1 MISVAAVLCLIGTG
15 CGSSRL
21 ETGTAVGTETAAVSE
36 NENGESTAE
45 AEELIRFSA
54 QFLGVFD
61 TVTSVIGYSADEETF
76 SDYMQELQDELEI
89 YHQLYDIY
97 NDYDGI
103 NNIKT
108 INDNAGIAPVVV
120 DKRIIDM
127 LEEAKSLYEL
137 TGGKMNVA
145 MGSVLSIWHEYR
157 QEGINDP
164 LHSKLPPMDE
174 LEAAVVHTDIGQ
186 MIIDTEASTVYLED
200 PEMSL
205 DVGSVAKGYAVEM
218 VCRKLEE
225 EGLTHTLVS
234 VGGNIRAIGD
244 KPEDT
249 PWAVGIQNPD
259 IHSDQEYLHRVQIN
273 NQSLVTSGV
282 YQRYYTVGGKQYHH
296 IIDPDTLM
304 PRDEFKSVTILCEDS
319 GMADCLSTAVF
330 NMTLE
335 EGQTFIESLDG
346 VEAMWICSDDTEV
359 YSSGMQVLM
368 LPDS

>member
-1 MISVAAVLCLIGTG
+1 MRSNHLFKIITVAAVLCLISAG

-21 ETGTAVGTETAAVSE
+21 ETGTEAGTETAAVSE
-36 NENGESTAE
+36 NENGKSAGDGEGLT
-45 AEELIRFSA
+45 RYSA

-61 TVTSVIGYSADEETF
+61 TVTSAIGYSADEETF
-76 SDYMQELQDELEI
+76 SAYMQELQDELKI

-97 NDYDGI
+97 TDYEGI

-120 DKRIIDM
+120 DEKIIDM
-127 LEEAKSLYEL
+127 LEEARSLYEL

-157 QEGINDP
+157 QEGIDDP

-174 LEAAVVHTDIGQ
+174 LEAVAAHTDISKV
-186 MIIDTEASTVYLED
+186 IIDREASTVYLED
-200 PEMSL
+200 PHMSL

-259 IHSDQEYLHRVQIN
+259 
-273 NQSLVTSGV
+273 
-282 YQRYYTVGGKQYHH
+282 
-296 IIDPDTLM
+296 TLM
-304 PRDEFKSVTILCEDS
+304 PLDEFKSVTILCADS

-335 EGQTFIESLDG
+335 EGQAFIESMDG
-346 VEAMWICSDDTEV
+346 VEAMWICADGTEV
-359 YSSGMQVLM
+359 YSSGMQVLLM
-368 LPDS
+368 PDN